1 MIRILLIGV
10 LFMAAL
16 VGGFLGTLRLLSAL
30 EEQPRA
36 TTFTVVRLTKPSI
49 NGAGWGPQT
58 DAGRVLADTSA
69 RLTVPLR
76 GVSNAPLRMTFAL
89 VPTGEKPMKAR
100 YRVRYNGRRVGVIR
114 PVPGDTFHR
123 ESVLIQP
130 SAAYREFPATVELSL
145 LRGDAASAAFR
156 WVAIDNRPE
165 GPSSRGFVD
174 RCTRR
179 MVRGWAADDLGP
191 AEIAVRVDGREVRHR
206 FRRLMR
212 KDLAKVGVPVESGFR
227 VQFRKPVPP
236 GSKISVV
243 AAGGAKLRRSPC
255 TVK

>member
-1 MIRILLIGV
+1 LIRILLIGV
-10 LFMAAL
+10 LFIAAL

-58 DAGRVLADTSA
+58 DAGRVLADKTA
-69 RLTVPLR
+69 RLTLPLR
-76 GVSNAPLRMTFAL
+76 GVSDAPLRMTFAL
-89 VPTGEKPMKAR
+89 VPTGEKPMQAR

-114 PVPGDTFHR
+114 PVPRDQLHR
-123 ESVLIQP
+123 ESVLIPP
-130 SAAYREFPATVELSL
+130 SAAYGEFPATLELAV

-156 WVAIDNRPE
+156 WIAIDNRAAR
-165 GPSSRGFVD
+165 PSSQGFVD

-179 MVRGWAADDLGP
+179 LVQGWAADDLGP
-191 AEIAVRVDGREVRHR
+191 AEIDVRVDGREVPHR
-206 FRRLMR
+206 FNRLIR
-212 KDLAKVGVPVESGFR
+212 KDLAKVGVPVASGFR
-227 VQFRKPVPP
+227 VQFRKPVAP

-243 AAGGAKLRRSPC
+243 VAGGAKLRRSPC